1 MRHFIYISKRDKNMV
16 VVFSSSSLCAPSSH
30 IIETR
35 FNAMTT
41 TTRTTT
47 TTVKVLRFSRFRRR
61 SKVVAEATTTTTKK
75 KKKKEEEDHE
85 EEREKKT
92 FWIETTSKACVLAAM
107 ESGCSKTFV
116 VEGEATRERFAR
128 FAPSDARFLH
138 RDGARVMASFSSG
151 DAIASIVTVREPE
164 DVATARKQS
173 GVVLVDVSA
182 NDWSIIPAENLVAA
196 SAERGGEVEF
206 IACVKTSEEALEQL
220 EALETGVRGVVL
232 KTDDEKEVRLLAK
245 VVQKIRNRGRANEK
259 LETVKVTNVKNCGT
273 GDRACVDCSTNFKV
287 GEGLL
292 VGNFANGLFLVHS
305 ECLSGEGYVNSR
317 PFRVNAGAI
326 HSYAQM
332 PNGRTGYLSELKAG
346 EVVLRVNAKGETE
359 EATVGRVKTER
370 RSMVLVEAEK
380 DGETYSCL
388 LQNAETVRLI
398 CNENGEAKSVS
409 DLRKGDEVLIKISKQ
424 ARHTGIAIDED
435 TWYER

>member
-1 MRHFIYISKRDKNMV
+1 MV
-16 VVFSSSSLCAPSSH
+16 VFFSSSRAPSH
-30 IIETR
+30 IETR
-35 FNAMTT
+35 AMTT
-41 TTRTTT
+41 TRT
-47 TTVKVLRFSRFRRR
+47 TTVKVLRRRFRRR

-75 KKKKEEEDHE
+75 KKKEEEDHE
-85 EEREKKT
+85 EEGEKKT

>member
-1 MRHFIYISKRDKNMV
+1 MV
-16 VVFSSSSLCAPSSH
+16 VFFSSSRAPSH
-30 IIETR
+30 IETR
-35 FNAMTT
+35 AMTT

-47 TTVKVLRFSRFRRR
+47 TVKVLRFCRFRRR

-75 KKKKEEEDHE
+75 KKEEEDE
-85 EEREKKT
+85 EGEKT

>member
-1 MRHFIYISKRDKNMV
+1 MV
-16 VVFSSSSLCAPSSH
+16 FFFSRAPPH
-30 IIETR
+30 IETR
-35 FNAMTT
+35 AMTT
-41 TTRTTT
+41 TRT
-47 TTVKVLRFSRFRRR
+47 TTVKVLRRRFRR
-61 SKVVAEATTTTTKK
+61 SVVAAIASSSSLSAFRNDNKATTTTTKK
-75 KKKKEEEDHE
+75 KEEEDE
-85 EEREKKT
+85 EGEKT

>member
-1 MRHFIYISKRDKNMV
+1 MV
-16 VVFSSSSLCAPSSH
+16 VFFSSSRAPSH
-30 IIETR
+30 IETR
-35 FNAMTT
+35 AMTT
-41 TTRTTT
+41 TRT
-47 TTVKVLRFSRFRRR
+47 TTVKVLRRRFRR
-61 SKVVAEATTTTTKK
+61 SVAAITSSSSLSAFRTNDKATTTTKK
-75 KKKKEEEDHE
+75 KEEEDE
-85 EEREKKT
+85 EGEKT

>member
-1 MRHFIYISKRDKNMV
+1 MV
-16 VVFSSSSLCAPSSH
+16 VFFFSSSSRAPSH
-30 IIETR
+30 IETR
-35 FNAMTT
+35 AM
-41 TTRTTT
+41 TT
-47 TTVKVLRFSRFRRR
+47 TTVKVLRRRFRR
-61 SKVVAEATTTTTKK
+61 SVVAAIASSSSLSAFRTNDNKATTTTTTKK
-75 KKKKEEEDHE
+75 KKEEEDE
-85 EEREKKT
+85 EGEKT

-138 RDGARVMASFSSG
+138 RDGARVMASFSSSGG
-151 DAIASIVTVREPE
+151 DSAIFASIVTVREPE

>member
-1 MRHFIYISKRDKNMV
+1 MV
-16 VVFSSSSLCAPSSH
+16 VFFSSRAPSH
-30 IIETR
+30 IETR
-35 FNAMTT
+35 AMTT
-41 TTRTTT
+41 TRT
-47 TTVKVLRFSRFRRR
+47 TTVKVLRRRFRR
-61 SKVVAEATTTTTKK
+61 SVVAAIASSSSLSAFRNDNKATTTTTKK
-75 KKKKEEEDHE
+75 KEEEDE
-85 EEREKKT
+85 EGEKT

-138 RDGARVMASFSSG
+138 RDGARVMASFSSSGG
-151 DAIASIVTVREPE
+151 DSAIIASIVTVREPE

>member
-1 MRHFIYISKRDKNMV
+1 MV
-16 VVFSSSSLCAPSSH
+16 VFFSSSRAPSH
-30 IIETR
+30 IETR
-35 FNAMTT
+35 AMTT
-41 TTRTTT
+41 TRT
-47 TTVKVLRFSRFRRR
+47 TTVKVLRRRFRR
-61 SKVVAEATTTTTKK
+61 SVVAAIASSSSLSAFRNDNKATTT
-75 KKKKEEEDHE
+75 KKKEEEDE
-85 EEREKKT
+85 EGEKT

>member
-1 MRHFIYISKRDKNMV
+1 M
-16 VVFSSSSLCAPSSH
+16 
-30 IIETR
+30 
-35 FNAMTT
+35 
-41 TTRTTT
+41 
-47 TTVKVLRFSRFRRR
+47 
-61 SKVVAEATTTTTKK
+61 
-75 KKKKEEEDHE
+75 
-85 EEREKKT
+85 
-92 FWIETTSKACVLAAM
+92 
-107 ESGCSKTFV
+107 
-116 VEGEATRERFAR
+116 
-128 FAPSDARFLH
+128 
-138 RDGARVMASFSSG
+138 
-151 DAIASIVTVREPE
+151 IASIVTVREPE

>member
-1 MRHFIYISKRDKNMV
+1 MVAVFFCQAPHFEN
-16 VVFSSSSLCAPSSH
+16 F
-30 IIETR
+30 
-35 FNAMTT
+35 AMTL
-41 TTRTTT
+41 RTTT
-47 TTVKVLRFSRFRRR
+47 LVPRGFEASSSWSTPAVSRRPSRRRFRFRFRFRRR
-61 SKVVAEATTTTTKK
+61 NQVAASSSSSSAFLKAT
-75 KKKKEEEDHE
+75 KEEDEGKK
-85 EEREKKT
+85 KKT
-92 FWIETTSKACVLAAM
+92 FWIETRSKACVLAAM

-116 VEGEATRERFAR
+116 VEGEATREQFAR

-138 RDGARVMASFSSG
+138 RDGARLMAFSG
-151 DAIASIVTVREPE
+151 DAIASIVTVNEPE

>member
-1 MRHFIYISKRDKNMV
+1 MV
-16 VVFSSSSLCAPSSH
+16 VVFSSSLCAPSSH

-35 FNAMTT
+35 FAMTT

-47 TTVKVLRFSRFRRR
+47 TVKVLRRRFRRR

-75 KKKKEEEDHE
+75 KKEEEDHE
-85 EEREKKT
+85 EEGEKT

>member
-1 MRHFIYISKRDKNMV
+1 MVAFVFFCRAPHFEN
-16 VVFSSSSLCAPSSH
+16 F
-30 IIETR
+30 
-35 FNAMTT
+35 AMTL
-41 TTRTTT
+41 RTTT
-47 TTVKVLRFSRFRRR
+47 TLVPRGFDEASSSWPSPAVSRRPSRRRFRFRRR
-61 SKVVAEATTTTTKK
+61 NQVAASSSSSAFLT
-75 KKKKEEEDHE
+75 KEEEGK
-85 EEREKKT
+85 KKT
-92 FWIETTSKACVLAAM
+92 FWIETRSKACVLAAM

-138 RDGARVMASFSSG
+138 RDGARLMAFSG
-151 DAIASIVTVREPE
+151 DAIASIVTVNEPE

>member
-1 MRHFIYISKRDKNMV
+1 
-16 VVFSSSSLCAPSSH
+16 
-30 IIETR
+30 
-35 FNAMTT
+35 MTT
-41 TTRTTT
+41 TRT
-47 TTVKVLRFSRFRRR
+47 TTVKVLRRRFRR
-61 SKVVAEATTTTTKK
+61 SVVAAIASSSSLSAFRNDNKATTTTTKK
-75 KKKKEEEDHE
+75 KEEEDE
-85 EEREKKT
+85 EGEKT

>member
-1 MRHFIYISKRDKNMV
+1 MV
-16 VVFSSSSLCAPSSH
+16 VLFSSSRAPSH
-30 IIETR
+30 IETR
-35 FNAMTT
+35 AMTT
-41 TTRTTT
+41 TRT
-47 TTVKVLRFSRFRRR
+47 TTVKVLRRRFRR
-61 SKVVAEATTTTTKK
+61 SVVAAIASSSSLSAFRNDNKATTT
-75 KKKKEEEDHE
+75 KKKEEEDE
-85 EEREKKT
+85 EGEKT

>member
-1 MRHFIYISKRDKNMV
+1 MV
-16 VVFSSSSLCAPSSH
+16 VFFSSSRAPSH
-30 IIETR
+30 IETR
-35 FNAMTT
+35 AMTT
-41 TTRTTT
+41 TRT
-47 TTVKVLRFSRFRRR
+47 TTVKVLRRRFRR
-61 SKVVAEATTTTTKK
+61 SVVAAIASSSSLSAFRNDNKATTTTKK
-75 KKKKEEEDHE
+75 KKEEEDE
-85 EEREKKT
+85 EGEKT

>member
-1 MRHFIYISKRDKNMV
+1 MV
-16 VVFSSSSLCAPSSH
+16 VFFSSRAPSH
-30 IIETR
+30 IETR
-35 FNAMTT
+35 AMTT
-41 TTRTTT
+41 TRT
-47 TTVKVLRFSRFRRR
+47 TTVKVLRRRFRR
-61 SKVVAEATTTTTKK
+61 SVVAAIASSSSLSAFRNDNKATTT
-75 KKKKEEEDHE
+75 KKKEEEDE
-85 EEREKKT
+85 EGEKT

>member
-1 MRHFIYISKRDKNMV
+1 MV
-16 VVFSSSSLCAPSSH
+16 FFFFSRAPPH
-30 IIETR
+30 IETR
-35 FNAMTT
+35 AMTT
-41 TTRTTT
+41 TRT
-47 TTVKVLRFSRFRRR
+47 TTVKVLRRRFRR
-61 SKVVAEATTTTTKK
+61 SVVAAIASSSSLSAFRNDNKATTTTTKK
-75 KKKKEEEDHE
+75 KEEEDE
-85 EEREKKT
+85 EGEKT

>member
-1 MRHFIYISKRDKNMV
+1 MV
-16 VVFSSSSLCAPSSH
+16 VFFSSSRAPSH
-30 IIETR
+30 IETR
-35 FNAMTT
+35 AMTT
-41 TTRTTT
+41 TRT
-47 TTVKVLRFSRFRRR
+47 TTVKVLRRRFRR
-61 SKVVAEATTTTTKK
+61 SVAAIASSSSLSAFRNDNKATTTTTKK
-75 KKKKEEEDHE
+75 KEEEDE
-85 EEREKKT
+85 EGEKT

>member
-1 MRHFIYISKRDKNMV
+1 MV
-16 VVFSSSSLCAPSSH
+16 VFFSSRAPSH
-30 IIETR
+30 IETR
-35 FNAMTT
+35 AMTT
-41 TTRTTT
+41 TRT
-47 TTVKVLRFSRFRRR
+47 TTVKVLRRRFRR
-61 SKVVAEATTTTTKK
+61 SVVAAIASSSSLSAFRNDNKATTTTTKK
-75 KKKKEEEDHE
+75 KEEEDE
-85 EEREKKT
+85 EGEKT

-182 NDWSIIPAENLVAA
+182 NDWSIIPAENLVAE

>member
-1 MRHFIYISKRDKNMV
+1 MV
-16 VVFSSSSLCAPSSH
+16 VFFSSSRAPSH
-30 IIETR
+30 IETR
-35 FNAMTT
+35 AMTT
-41 TTRTTT
+41 TRT
-47 TTVKVLRFSRFRRR
+47 TTVKVLRRRFRR
-61 SKVVAEATTTTTKK
+61 SVVAAIASSSSLSAFRNDNKATTTTTKK
-75 KKKKEEEDHE
+75 KEEEDE
-85 EEREKKT
+85 EGEKT

>member
-1 MRHFIYISKRDKNMV
+1 M
-16 VVFSSSSLCAPSSH
+16 VVFS
-30 IIETR
+30 
-35 FNAMTT
+35 
-41 TTRTTT
+41 TT
-47 TTVKVLRFSRFRRR
+47 TTVKVLRGEGQTSSWSPAVSRPSRRFRRR
-61 SKVVAEATTTTTKK
+61 RSVVAANTSSSSLSAFRTDDDTKATTTTTKK
-75 KKKKEEEDHE
+75 EDE
-85 EEREKKT
+85 GQKT

-116 VEGEATRERFAR
+116 VEGEATREQFAR

-138 RDGARVMASFSSG
+138 RDGTRVMASSSSLSSSG
-151 DAIASIVTVREPE
+151 EDAMIASIVTVREPE

-173 GVVLVDVSA
+173 GVVLVDASA

-332 PNGRTGYLSELKAG
+332 PDGRTGYLSELKAG

>member
-1 MRHFIYISKRDKNMV
+1 MV
-16 VVFSSSSLCAPSSH
+16 FFFSRAPPH
-30 IIETR
+30 ETR
-35 FNAMTT
+35 AMTT
-41 TTRTTT
+41 RT
-47 TTVKVLRFSRFRRR
+47 TTVKVLRRRRR
-61 SKVVAEATTTTTKK
+61 SVVAAITSSSSLSAFRTNDKATTTTKK
-75 KKKKEEEDHE
+75 KEEDFE
-85 EEREKKT
+85 GEKT

-116 VEGEATRERFAR
+116 VEGEATREQFAR